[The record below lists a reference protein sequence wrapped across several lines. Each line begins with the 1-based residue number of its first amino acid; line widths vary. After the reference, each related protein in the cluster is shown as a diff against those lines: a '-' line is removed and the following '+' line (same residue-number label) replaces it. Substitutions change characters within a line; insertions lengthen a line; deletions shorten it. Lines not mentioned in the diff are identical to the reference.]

1 MTAPACK
8 IPALAPSAYTIVGGL
23 RSCAA
28 AADSHGVI
36 AAEPLSATIGLR
48 FMASDYTL
56 PAPICPIV
64 QALNPGGG
72 TGMASSVSQHGM
84 WSSKLGFVLAAIG
97 SAVGLGNIWRFSY
110 VTAENG
116 GGAFVLIYLLAVL
129 SVGLPLMTAEVLI
142 GRAGRESPINTLID
156 LARQSKANV
165 AWSLIGWSGVIAGLL
180 ILSFYCVIAG
190 WTLSYT
196 VTYAQ
201 SVFSSTPAISNPGE
215 HFGALTSSSSSLLFW
230 HFMFIVLTIIV
241 VARGVEKG
249 IEAAV
254 RFMIPS
260 LFLILLSLVIYGMT
274 TGHFGQALTYLF
286 TPDFSKV
293 TGKTL
298 VAALGQAFFSLSLG
312 MAGLMAYGAYV
323 PDKVSIPQLAGI
335 ICAAD
340 TAVALLAGMAIFPL
354 VFAFS
359 LDPHT
364 AGPGLVFVALPSAFA
379 QMAWGN
385 LYGLAFFVLLAFA
398 AWSSTISILEGGT
411 AYLVERG
418 LSRRLAATLLG
429 GFSGLIGIG
438 SVLSFTVWSEVRL
451 LDRNILDFTNFIA
464 SDLML
469 PLGGFAI
476 AMFAGWVLAEPL
488 RRQQLADLSETSYMI
503 WKQLCRYLAPILIA
517 LVFASGLG
525 LFG

>member
-1 MTAPACK
+1 M
-8 IPALAPSAYTIVGGL
+8 
-23 RSCAA
+23 AA
-28 AADSHGVI
+28 G
-36 AAEPLSATIGLR
+36 
-48 FMASDYTL
+48 
-56 PAPICPIV
+56 
-64 QALNPGGG
+64 
-72 TGMASSVSQHGM
+72 VSQHGM
-84 WSSKLGFVLAAIG
+84 WSSKLGFVLAAVG

-116 GGAFVLIYLLAVL
+116 GGAFVLVYLLAVL
-129 SVGLPLMTAEVLI
+129 SVGLPLMIAEVMI

-156 LARQSKANV
+156 LARESRASP
-165 AWSLIGWSGVIAGLL
+165 AWSLIGWSGIVAGLL

-201 SVFSSTPAISNPGE
+201 AVFSTTPAISDPGA
-215 HFGALTSSSSSLLFW
+215 HFGALTSSTSSLLFW
-230 HFMFIVLTIIV
+230 HFVFIVLTIGV

-260 LFLILLSLVIYGMT
+260 QFLILVSLVIYGAT
-274 TGHFGQALTYLF
+274 TGHFSAALTYMF
-286 TPDFSKV
+286 APDFSKV
-293 TGKTL
+293 TGSTL

-312 MAGLMAYGAYV
+312 MAGMMAYGAYV
-323 PDKVSIPQLAGI
+323 PDKASIPRLAGI
-335 ICAAD
+335 ICIAD
-340 TAVALLAGMAIFPL
+340 TGVALLAGMAIFPL

-379 QMAWGN
+379 QMQFGN
-385 LYGLAFFVLLAFA
+385 VYGLAFFVLLAFA

-418 LSRRLAATLLG
+418 LSRWLAATLLG
-429 GFSGLIGIG
+429 GFAGTVGIG

-451 LDRNILDFTNFIA
+451 ADRNILDFTNFIA

-469 PLGGFAI
+469 PLGGLAI
-476 AMFAGWVLAEPL
+476 ATFAGWVLAEPL
-488 RRQQLADLSETSYMI
+488 RRKQLADISDTTYAI
-503 WKQLCRYLAPILIA
+503 WKALCRYVAPVLIA